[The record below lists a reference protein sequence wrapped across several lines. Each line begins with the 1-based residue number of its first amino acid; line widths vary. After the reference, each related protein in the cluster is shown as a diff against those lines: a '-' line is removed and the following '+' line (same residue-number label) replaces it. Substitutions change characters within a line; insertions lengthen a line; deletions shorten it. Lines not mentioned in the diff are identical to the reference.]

1 MAKKNFKIQMYER
14 EDSEEYIEVDLRE
27 ELKRRLQL
35 NIIDGELYDRV
46 IYAFENNFSVSSLFA
61 ENSDVIKACN
71 VAQENF
77 FIEGLDIVDQDKL
90 NRIIEK
96 FTSSSWVDRDLMF
109 KNCCS

>member
-1 MAKKNFKIQMYER
+1 MAKRSFKINVYT
-14 EDSEEYIEVDLRE
+14 EDNDILTDVDLRV
-27 ELKRRLQL
+27 ELKNRLNL

-46 IYAFENNFSVSSLFA
+46 IYAFENNISVSTLFA

-77 FIEGLDIVDQDKL
+77 FIEGLDIVDQEKL